1 MSSRNIRDYI
11 QVFDNVMTQYACQLI
26 LDEYKKSNEWV
37 SKDNQ
42 EVIKICTGSLSTNKK
57 IEELIYCSLH
67 RIITELI
74 KKNDVYD
81 IDFTQSIVYSSDY
94 EIVKS
99 NSLFGINS
107 NESKGIEKYLGIIYC
122 SIQLNDDYEGGE
134 YSLLDEEIT
143 IKPKVGSVLIF
154 PLTYMFPY
162 KIMPVIKGS
171 KYSIVT
177 TLK

>member
-11 QVFDNVMTQYACQLI
+11 QVFDNVMTPYACQLI

-57 IEELIYCSLH
+57 IEELIYCSVH
-67 RIITELI
+67 RIITELM
-74 KKNDVYD
+74 KKNKIYD
-81 IDFTQSIVYSSDY
+81 IDFIQKITHTSDY
-94 EIVKS
+94 EIIRS
-99 NSLFGINS
+99 NSTFKINS
-107 NESKGIEKYLGIIYC
+107 NELKGIDNSLGIIYC

-134 YSLLDEEIT
+134 YSLLGEEIT

>member
-1 MSSRNIRDYI
+1 MNIKSKRNIGDYV
-11 QVFDNVMTQYACQLI
+11 QVFDNVMTPYACQLI
-26 LDEYKKSNEWV
+26 LNEYEKSNEWI

-42 EVIKICTGSLSTNKK
+42 GIIKILNGDKKNK
-57 IEELIYCSLH
+57 ELIDCSVH
-67 RIITELI
+67 RIITELM
-74 KKNDVYD
+74 KKNKIYD
-81 IDFTQSIVYSSDY
+81 INFIEKITYTSGY
-94 EIVKS
+94 EIVKTNTLFET
-99 NSLFGINS
+99 NSK
-107 NESKGIEKYLGIIYC
+107 ESKGIEKSLGIIYC

-134 YSLLDEEIT
+134 YSLFNGDIT
-143 IKPKVGSVLIF
+143 VRPKIGSVLIF